1 MAPSSTQRC
10 LSPCTGYTV
19 ENVDTRRGTCSGL
32 KSGKRMR
39 KLCNVIAL
47 PLVLLPPTKKAR
59 LLWGREAAANSS
71 HPLSREPVPH
81 TPATVLRVGAKTRL
95 EADCERSEGLPG
107 CQWDPALHL
116 KHVADP
122 SEEMEPEPHHVQD
135 EEPTSE
141 KKFGGHARHAFLI
154 S

>member
-1 MAPSSTQRC
+1 M
-10 LSPCTGYTV
+10 L
-19 ENVDTRRGTCSGL
+19 
-32 KSGKRMR
+32 
-39 KLCNVIAL
+39 
-47 PLVLLPPTKKAR
+47 LLPPAKKAR
-59 LLWGREAAANSS
+59 FCMGRDVAASS
-71 HPLSREPVPH
+71 LRPRTSRAPVPH

-116 KHVADP
+116 KQTADP